1 MLLLRQGE
9 QAWLLTGGSGKH
21 EFARAYFCSPKPDE
35 APRYIV
41 RDGSPRIAQGIEL
54 VHVSVTTQ
62 GADLEWSTGHVSH
75 IPSDYFQYSALY

>member
-21 EFARAYFCSPKPDE
+21 EFARAYFCSPKAGD

-41 RDGSPRIAQGIEL
+41 RDGGPRLANGIEL
-54 VHVSVTTQ
+54 VHVAVTAD
-62 GADLEWSTGHVSH
+62 GADFAWSSGHVSH
-75 IPSDYFQYSALY
+75 VPGDYFQWSALF